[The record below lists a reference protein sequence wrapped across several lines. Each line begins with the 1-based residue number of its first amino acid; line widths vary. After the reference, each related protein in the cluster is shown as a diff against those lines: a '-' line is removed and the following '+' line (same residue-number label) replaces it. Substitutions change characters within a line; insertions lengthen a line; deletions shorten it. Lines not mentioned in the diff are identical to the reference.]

1 MNSRTIHHLI
11 KISIGNSEVSIDLPD
26 ELKNDSSYPV
36 RGIALIG
43 HPHPLMGG
51 SKDNKVA
58 QTLAKSFNLLGYVCV
73 RPNFRGVGLSE
84 GVFNDG
90 IGEVDDMEQILQWMQ
105 TPSSWTEIPLFA
117 SQAWVNH
124 VAQLPY
130 VLAGFSFGSYVNS
143 QLTQRLNARNVGPER
158 LVLVGSAA
166 GKWDMP
172 QIPTNSIVI
181 HGELD
186 ETITLQAVFD
196 WVRSQE
202 IVVHVIPDAD
212 HFFHRK
218 LHLIRDIILGLWNA
232 R

>member
-58 QTLAKSFNLLGYVCV
+58 QTLAKSLNLLAYVCV

-105 TPSSWTEIPLFA
+105 TPSSWTELPEFA
-117 SQAWVNH
+117 NHAWVNH
-124 VAQLPY
+124 AAQLPY

-143 QLTQRLNARNVGPER
+143 QLTQRLNARGARPER
-158 LVLVGSAA
+158 LILVGSAA

-172 QIPTNSIVI
+172 QIPTNSILI

-218 LHLIRDIILGLWNA
+218 LHLIRDTILGLWNA